1 MKGTASIL
9 LTLLVTAALGLSL
22 GCVDISIG
30 SHRSTPPS
38 PPPVPAPMPPP
49 VTNAD
54 DAATVAEVDAASRL
68 SFDAGRLE
76 TLCAIAQRRGLSPTV
91 QVHLINVG
99 YRCLSFDSSKQ
110 VLLQKIIANPAFG
123 PAARQA
129 VVSQLN
135 CLAFDSTRQAILHE
149 VNQRQS
155 AR

>member
-1 MKGTASIL
+1 
-9 LTLLVTAALGLSL
+9 
-22 GCVDISIG
+22 
-30 SHRSTPPS
+30 
-38 PPPVPAPMPPP
+38 MPPP
-49 VTNAD
+49 ITNAE

-76 TLCAIAQRRGLSPTV
+76 TLCAIAQRPALSPTV

-110 VLLQKIIANPAFG
+110 VLLQKVIANPAFG

-135 CLAFDSTRQAILHE
+135 CLAFDSTRQVILND

-155 AR
+155 RP

>member
-1 MKGTASIL
+1 MKRTAAIL
-9 LTLLVTAALGLSL
+9 CHLFFAAALGLSL

-30 SHRSTPPS
+30 SHRSAPP

-76 TLCAIAQRRGLSPTV
+76 TLCAIAQRPGLSPAV

-99 YRCLSFDSSKQ
+99 YRCLNFDSSKQ

-123 PAARQA
+123 SAARQA

-155 AR
+155 AP